1 MDGKQ
6 ENTDRK
12 SVQLAL
18 DAVEMGEEPP
28 EQARRKQREG
38 RQKLILPSGITY
50 NMLFGDV
57 VRIALP
63 AFVEMVLAQL
73 VSMADMM
80 MVGQISPEAIS
91 AVGICTQPIML
102 LQMVFLALNVG
113 TTALVSRYKGEGD
126 MHRANS
132 VMRHALLITAVLSVL
147 FSVVGYVFAGD
158 MIRFMGATDQETFV
172 AGVEYMQ
179 IRMIGFLPM
188 TLTTVVT
195 ASLRGVGDS
204 RTAMIY
210 NLQLSAH
217 LRSLRLPAPG
227 SRGRRHRHGDRN
239 RSRLYYGNSR
249 PAARQAVPLAQPEGK
264 VHL

>member
-210 NLQLSAH
+210 NLTANIVNVIFNYLLIYGHFGFPRLEVAGAAIATVIGTVVAFIMAIAVQIGRAH
-217 LRSLRLPAPG
+217 
-227 SRGRRHRHGDRN
+227 
-239 RSRLYYGNSR
+239 
-249 PAARQAVPLAQPEGK
+249 V
-264 VHL
+264 